1 MTKTTIERQTLI
13 EALHTLPDE
22 ALAELASF
30 VEYLRYKTLSS
41 SPPEPTAPNF
51 LLTIAGLGE
60 SGQTHISDSSREVLS
75 NEIDPI
81 HGWSSKPE
89 NPQ

>member
-13 EALHTLPDE
+13 EALNALPDE
-22 ALAELASF
+22 ALPELASF

-41 SPPEPTAPNF
+41 SPSKPTNPNF
-51 LLTIAGLGE
+51 LLEIAGLGE
-60 SGQTHISDSSREVLS
+60 SGQTHISDVTREILS

>member
-1 MTKTTIERQTLI
+1 M
-13 EALHTLPDE
+13 
-22 ALAELASF
+22 
-30 VEYLRYKTLSS
+30 
-41 SPPEPTAPNF
+41 
-51 LLTIAGLGE
+51 TIAGLGE